1 MRRVVKFFQFVILTV
16 ALISCNLSD
25 FQLNKLAT
33 PTGLSPIIYRPILS
47 ATYAVKD
54 YAVVKEMS
62 NAPFKEDS
70 LVFSL
75 LPGYPLDGMALNTTG
90 NDSVTVIIK
99 TLNESPMKYRYT
111 LSISGTVLNSGSKQK
126 YLSAATI
133 NTQGDVI
140 ENSRD
145 SLEYYLSATDIVN
158 LGQANQFNLSI
169 TLYQPD
175 KGPVLANV
183 LKESSLSFLI
193 GMRARINLFKM
204 KG

>member
-1 MRRVVKFFQFVILTV
+1 MRKVQFFFPLVVSIL

-25 FQLNKLAT
+25 FQMNKLAT
-33 PTGLSPIIYRPILS
+33 PTGLSPFIYRPILTAS
-47 ATYAVKD
+47 YAVKN
-54 YAVVKEMS
+54 YAIVKELG
-62 NAPFKEDS
+62 NTPFKEDS
-70 LVFSL
+70 LSFSL
-75 LPGYPLDGMALNTTG
+75 IPAYPLDGLALNTTG

-111 LSISGTVLNSGSKQK
+111 LSISGTVLNSSNKQK

-140 ENSRD
+140 ENSKD
-145 SLEYYLSATDIVN
+145 SLEYHLSATDIVN

-183 LKESSLSFLI
+183 LKDSSLSFLI
-193 GMRARINLFKM
+193 GMRARINLFKIR
-204 KG
+204 G

>member
-1 MRRVVKFFQFVILTV
+1 MRRAQFFLPLAVFIL

-33 PTGLSPIIYRPILS
+33 PTGLSPFIYRPILTAS
-47 ATYAVKD
+47 YAVKD
-54 YAVVKEMS
+54 YAVVKELG
-62 NAPFKEDS
+62 NTPFKEDS
-70 LVFSL
+70 LNFSL
-75 LPGYPLDGMALNTTG
+75 LPPYPLDGMALNTTG
-90 NDSVTVIIK
+90 NDSVSVIIK

-111 LSISGTVLNSGSKQK
+111 LSISGTALKSSSKQK

-140 ENSRD
+140 ENSKD
-145 SLEYYLSATDIVN
+145 SLEYHLSAADIVN

-183 LKESSLSFLI
+183 LKTSSLSFFI
-193 GMRARINLFKM
+193 GMRARINLFKI

>member
-1 MRRVVKFFQFVILTV
+1 MRRAQFFLPLAVFIL

-33 PTGLSPIIYRPILS
+33 PTGLSPFI
-47 ATYAVKD
+47 
-54 YAVVKEMS
+54 YAVVKELG
-62 NAPFKEDS
+62 NTPFKEDS
-70 LVFSL
+70 LNFSL
-75 LPGYPLDGMALNTTG
+75 LPPYPLDGMALNTTG
-90 NDSVTVIIK
+90 NDSVSVIIK

-111 LSISGTVLNSGSKQK
+111 LSISGTALKSSSKQK

-140 ENSRD
+140 ENSKD
-145 SLEYYLSATDIVN
+145 SLEYHLSAADIVN

-183 LKESSLSFLI
+183 LKTSSLSFFI
-193 GMRARINLFKM
+193 GMRARINLFKI